1 MKQTNCRQARV
12 HTLRET
18 TAWYF
23 ERRKDNL
30 SLSCHGVALGMCNR
44 KPCVKKNFWVRQS
57 LRNDFVP
64 VCNAVVIHRV
74 YRVFIVGVHTD
85 YDGALHTYNVMVRF
99 ILCKESCVFVWVW
112 VCNKDASLCM
122 CVHMYVHVPVVP
134 STLELCAKL
143 SLKLVTLY
151 IFCLIEAS
159 LLSVQFPGWI
169 IVTCGERIGLCN
181 IT

>member
-1 MKQTNCRQARV
+1 MSEGQ
-12 HTLRET
+12 
-18 TAWYF
+18 
-23 ERRKDNL
+23 L

-85 YDGALHTYNVMVRF
+85 YESALHTYNMMVRF

-112 VCNKDASLCM
+112 VCNKDASLCT
-122 CVHMYVHVPVVP
+122 YVRTYVC
-134 STLELCAKL
+134 TC
-143 SLKLVTLY
+143 
-151 IFCLIEAS
+151 
-159 LLSVQFPGWI
+159 
-169 IVTCGERIGLCN
+169 TCGPIN
-181 IT
+181 IRTMCKIIPEISDTLHILFNRGIIAECAVSRVNYCHLWWTNRLM